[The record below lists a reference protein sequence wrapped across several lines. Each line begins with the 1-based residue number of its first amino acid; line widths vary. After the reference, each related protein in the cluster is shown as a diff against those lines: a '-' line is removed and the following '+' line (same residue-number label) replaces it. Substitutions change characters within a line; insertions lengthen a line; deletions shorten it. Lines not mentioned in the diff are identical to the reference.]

1 MAYMEDAFVRQTDI
15 LSVKKTFRNATLT
28 NDTTTI
34 IYWNSNLIKINIC
47 PFQLQYYILNSF
59 WSDCKPCL
67 PTFQNH
73 YLWRV
78 YHSDHVKS
86 SCSITLTTAFIIIL
100 TTVYHNHT
108 FCTYSSSFYL
118 FRIVQEFVYWLWI
131 QNFNHR
137 KQQHHLPVTYNK

>member
-59 WSDCKPCL
+59 
-67 PTFQNH
+67 
-73 YLWRV
+73 
-78 YHSDHVKS
+78 
-86 SCSITLTTAFIIIL
+86 
-100 TTVYHNHT
+100 
-108 FCTYSSSFYL
+108 
-118 FRIVQEFVYWLWI
+118 
-131 QNFNHR
+131 
-137 KQQHHLPVTYNK
+137 